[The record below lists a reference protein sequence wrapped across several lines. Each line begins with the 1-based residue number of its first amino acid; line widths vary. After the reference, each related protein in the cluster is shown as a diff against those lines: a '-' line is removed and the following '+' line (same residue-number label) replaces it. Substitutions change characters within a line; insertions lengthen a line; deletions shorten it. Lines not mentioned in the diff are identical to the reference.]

1 MIDSVKPRVRIPFIR
16 DETDLEVK
24 MVFSMKLGRSLKRTS
39 VLFEGPSQ
47 KKQIMQLKFC

>member
-24 MVFSMKLGRSLKRTS
+24 MVFSMELGRSLKRTS